1 MMVIEKYQKKIGSAA
16 PLAVFRVFFGLMLLG
31 GIIRFWSNGW
41 IKSLYIDPKFYFTF
55 YGFDWVAP
63 LGQYTYLLFF
73 ICGLSAFLV
82 AIGLWYRLA
91 SIALFASFT
100 YIELI
105 DKSVYLNHYY
115 FISLMCLLLI
125 FLPANVY
132 FSVDTILKPKIKAQ
146 NIPQWNMDVLKL
158 MMAILYFYAG
168 LAKVNSDWLLNA
180 LPLKIWLPA
189 RNDMPIIGSL
199 FNHTWIA
206 YLFSWFG
213 CIFDLAIPFL
223 LWNKISR
230 PYAYIAVIVFHVF
243 TALLF
248 PIGMFPYIMIVS
260 ALIFFPASFHQGI
273 INWISHWFKP
283 KNNKINS
290 FTRSEPKIKI
300 YFFLVF
306 FAFQLLFPFRYL
318 CYPGELFWT
327 EEGYRFSW
335 RVMLMEKA
343 GYAQFIVKDA
353 TGKQQAVNNSDFLS
367 PLQEKMMSTQ
377 ADMLLQYAH
386 ILSKHYAQLGFINP
400 EVYVDSYVALNG
412 RLGKPMVGKQ
422 TNLAKETDSFKH
434 KTWIQPLNDEIK
446 GF

>member
-1 MMVIEKYQKKIGSAA
+1 
-16 PLAVFRVFFGLMLLG
+16 
-31 GIIRFWSNGW
+31 
-41 IKSLYIDPKFYFTF
+41 
-55 YGFDWVAP
+55 
-63 LGQYTYLLFF
+63 
-73 ICGLSAFLV
+73 
-82 AIGLWYRLA
+82 
-91 SIALFASFT
+91 
-100 YIELI
+100 
-105 DKSVYLNHYY
+105 
-115 FISLMCLLLI
+115 MCLLLI
-125 FLPANVY
+125 FLPAQVY
-132 FSVDTILKPKIKAQ
+132 FSVDSILKPKIRAQ
-146 NIPQWNMDVLKL
+146 NIPQWNVDALKL

-223 LWNKISR
+223 LWNKLTR
-230 PYAYIAVIVFHVF
+230 PYAYIAVIIFHVF

-283 KNNKINS
+283 KSNNTIYI
-290 FTRSEPKIKI
+290 TRSEPKLKI
-300 YFFLVF
+300 YFFLIF

-335 RVMLMEKA
+335 RVMQMEKA

-353 TGKQQAVNNSDFLS
+353 TGKQQAVNNNDFLS

-412 RLGKPMVGKQ
+412 RLGKPLVSSQ
-422 TNLAKETDSFKH
+422 TNLAKEIDSFKP